1 MFTSK
6 KGIMNLGFEEIDGAP
21 VEAGDE
27 VIGGVDEAE
36 VIEAGEGADE
46 QAVVDAQVTEITTT
60 IEDALGVVE
69 GADEVIEQNETALA
83 NAEEITAD
91 VVQASQ
97 ESLAQ
102 ARALMGMT
110 KKSNMS
116 FESIAANPRTALTL
130 SNEDWKETAK
140 LLLEKAKEFFK
151 GLLALM
157 KKGYTAV
164 MKMTAADI
172 STLDAMVKKVKA
184 SATLEASVKDG
195 KIFASTTTKVRAK
208 LAGALA
214 TVGHSDLNGANFV
227 KGLEAV
233 ISLVNDKNIVT
244 QIPEALAKAFTS
256 GSFGV
261 EATTGKINLGG
272 NFSIEKVA
280 GNIKANFAGM
290 DKADIANSGIMAV
303 NFSGSK
309 VKILNHKVE
318 SNAFAA
324 KEAFVNS
331 ITVAGV
337 TKENLLA
344 VLNALRA
351 PLTKNKEFFDAGDA
365 AITKVETA
373 FDAYI
378 KSDKGG
384 EKSGQEKLA
393 LKVAT
398 RISRGVVYDSIL
410 NKISTDRAILSVVS
424 MIANGKA
431 DAEPAAE

>member
-6 KGIMNLGFEEIDGAP
+6 KGIMNLGFEDIDGGTPA
-21 VEAGDE
+21 VDE
-27 VIGGVDEAE
+27 VVAGGVDEAE
-36 VIEAGEGADE
+36 VVEATEGGEE
-46 QAVVDAQVTEITTT
+46 QAAVDTQVTEITTA
-60 IEDALGVVE
+60 IEDAIGVVD

-102 ARALMGMT
+102 ARALMGMD
-110 KKSNMS
+110 KKSNIG
-116 FESIAANPRTALTL
+116 FEAISANPRQALVL

-140 LLLEKAKEFFK
+140 LLLDKAKEFFK
-151 GLLALM
+151 NLLALM
-157 KKGYTAV
+157 KKGYVAV
-164 MKMTAADI
+164 MKMTAADV
-172 STLDAMVKKVKA
+172 STLDALVKKVKA

-195 KIFASTTTKVRAK
+195 KIFASTTTKVKNK

-214 TVGHSDLNGANFV
+214 TVGQHDLSGANFV
-227 KGLEAV
+227 KGMEA
-233 ISLVNDKNIVT
+233 IIALVNDKALVT
-244 QIPEALAKAFTS
+244 QAPESFAKALAA
-256 GSFGV
+256 GSFGID
-261 EATTGKINLGG
+261 ASTGKITLGG
-272 NFSIEKVA
+272 NMSIEKVA
-280 GNIKANFAGM
+280 PNIKANFASA
-290 DKADIANSGIMAV
+290 DKADVANSGIMAV
-303 NFSGSK
+303 SFSGQK
-309 VKILNHKVE
+309 VKVLNHKVE
-318 SNAFAA
+318 TYSFAA

-344 VLNALRA
+344 VCNALRA
-351 PLTKNKEFFDAGDA
+351 PLTKNKEFFEAGEK
-365 AITKVETA
+365 AITTVETA

-393 LKVAT
+393 LKVST
-398 RISRGVVYDSIL
+398 RISKGVVYDSIL
-410 NKISTDRAILSVVS
+410 NKISTDRAILSVIS
-424 MIANGKA
+424 LIANGKA